1 MNWPRASKR
10 RVTAY
15 LVGVTLLV
23 AATWNL
29 AEHHA
34 VAESAW
40 AALRH
45 PSPAWLVA
53 LPLAILISFALTGLS
68 LQILTNRVARLST
81 VRFGEMF
88 ALTLASALGN
98 LAPVQAGL
106 VGRIAYQSQ
115 VHGIPVPVSVLLAV
129 QSTLL
134 TLIAGAWLGISLW
147 IVRHVDGASWIAAPM
162 TYALL
167 ACALVDLRWRRSAFL
182 RALLVRCAE
191 VLLSAVRVHAAFT
204 LTGCTIDP
212 MTSLAL
218 GAAGNVSNAIPF
230 LGGALGVR
238 EWIVAIL
245 APALSG
251 ITTPEA
257 LAAELVSRCVEM
269 LIVVA
274 GGLLIMP
281 GLARRLTEA
290 MRTRPIEP
298 PSDVG
303 AWSTAAA
310 WYAARADQRPSDEGD
325 SPLNTLPPPSS

>member
-1 MNWPRASKR
+1 MILPLASR
-10 RVTAY
+10 RRTVAY
-15 LVGVTLLV
+15 LLGVALLG
-23 AATWNL
+23 AATWTV
-29 AEHHA
+29 AKHHA
-34 VAESAW
+34 VAASAW

-45 PSPAWLVA
+45 PSPAWLAA
-53 LPLAILISFALTGLS
+53 LPLAILAALALTSLS

-81 VRFGEMF
+81 LGFGEMF

-98 LAPVQAGL
+98 MVPVQAGL
-106 VGRIAYQSQ
+106 VGRIAYQHQ

-134 TLIAGAWLGISLW
+134 TLVAGAWMALALLFMGQ
-147 IVRHVDGASWIAAPM
+147 VQGASWLAVPM
-162 TYALL
+162 TYLLL
-167 ACALVDLRWRRSAFL
+167 ACALADPRWRRSAFM
-182 RALLVRCAE
+182 RALLLRCTE
-191 VLLSAVRVHAAFT
+191 VLLSALRVHAAFT
-204 LTGCTIDP
+204 LTGCAIDP

-238 EWIVAIL
+238 EWIVAML

-257 LAAELVSRCVEM
+257 LAAELLSRCAEM

-274 GGLLIMP
+274 GGLTSAP
-281 GLARRLTEA
+281 SLARRLAEA
-290 MRTRPIEP
+290 VRARPID
-298 PSDVG
+298 PSMDSSQ
-303 AWSTAAA
+303 WSVTMSS
-310 WYAARADQRPSDEGD
+310 RPVDEDQRPSGDE

>member
-1 MNWPRASKR
+1 MNVPRASR
-10 RVTAY
+10 RRATAY
-15 LVGVTLLV
+15 LVGVALLV

-29 AEHHA
+29 AEHRA

-45 PSPAWLVA
+45 PSPTWLAA
-53 LPLAILISFALTGLS
+53 LPLTILSIFALTGLS

-147 IVRHVDGASWIAAPM
+147 VVRHVEGASWIAAPM

-167 ACALVDLRWRRSAFL
+167 ACALVDSRWRRSAFL
-182 RALLVRCAE
+182 HALLIRCGE
-191 VLLSAVRVHAAFT
+191 VLLSALRVHAAFT
-204 LTGCTIDP
+204 LTGCGIDP

-218 GAAGNVSNAIPF
+218 GAVGNLSNAIPF

-238 EWIVAIL
+238 EWIVAML

-257 LAAELVSRCVEM
+257 LAAELVSRCMEM
-269 LIVVA
+269 LLVVA
-274 GGLLIMP
+274 GGLLLTP

-298 PSDVG
+298 SRHPES
-303 AWSTAAA
+303 WSTVMA
-310 WYAARADQRPSDEGD
+310 WHAARADQRPSDDD

>member
-68 LQILTNRVARLST
+68 LQILANRVARLST

-167 ACALVDLRWRRSAFL
+167 ACALVELRWRRSAFL
-182 RALLVRCAE
+182 RALLVRCME

-274 GGLLIMP
+274 GGLASAP
-281 GLARRLTEA
+281 ALARRLSNA

-298 PSDVG
+298 GVETTG
-303 AWSTAAA
+303 WSVTMSTGGLGDA
-310 WYAARADQRPSDEGD
+310 QRPSGVE
-325 SPLNTLPPPSS
+325 PPVNTLPPPSS